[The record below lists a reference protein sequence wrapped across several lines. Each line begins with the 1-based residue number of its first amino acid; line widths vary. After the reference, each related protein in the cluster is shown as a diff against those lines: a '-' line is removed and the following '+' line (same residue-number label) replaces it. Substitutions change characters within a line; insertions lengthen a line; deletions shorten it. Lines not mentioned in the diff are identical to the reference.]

1 MKFKTLYEL
10 AKQSLRS
17 KKKNTRRTIF
27 GLSFGLVMI
36 LPLIM
41 VMFGVNLGINNK
53 FAQNSSRMNF
63 TVELMD
69 YRQQLEDIE
78 SIYEGGGSTI
88 PGELAGSIH
97 LKEFIDHNKKVDSFV
112 FEQYGNYLVNNNL
125 FYIDGKILD
134 YVQTTETKMY
144 IYNVIDMDINDS
156 FFPLSS
162 MKNGISMYVNGYDAG
177 FQKDTKR
184 QVVVTQRF
192 LDNNNYKA
200 ENFYG
205 KNLSISQNGKDGSYF
220 CKDYKVVGIL
230 SNEFL
235 ASHDEEDKFYKAD
248 FYFLSYDMYD
258 VNGERIIPVKAD
270 ISVVQNNPYSLN
282 VNNVFGKNTDNI
294 PYTYVR
300 FESTKSK
307 SLIDIY
313 EYINEEYKDYVFHLL
328 DFGAFGSF
336 YYYYDTYRNIISV
349 FMTIAVT
356 VIAIILLNLFITV
369 YHNVDYKSQYL
380 AMLESMGMKEKD
392 LIKTYVT
399 ENFIIATKTNIIVS
413 VLSLAIGIAIKLFS
427 DIRLAQVI
435 NIGFT
440 LVPVWS
446 MVVTII
452 LGIAFVYGTTLL
464 IAYGCVKGFTKK
476 NITEVLNSQNQN

>member
-41 VMFGVNLGINNK
+41 VMLGVNLGISNK
-53 FAQNSSRMNF
+53 FIQSSSRMNL
-63 TVELMD
+63 TIEMLD
-69 YRQQLEDIE
+69 YRQELEDIE
-78 SIYEGGGSTI
+78 GKYTSDSTST
-88 PGELAGSIH
+88 PVELAGSIH
-97 LKEFIDHNKKVDSFV
+97 LKEFMDYNKKVDSFV
-112 FEQYGNYLVNNNL
+112 FEQYENFIVNKNIL
-125 FYIDGKILD
+125 YIDGKILD
-134 YVQTTETKMY
+134 FVQTNETKRC
-144 IYNVIDMDINDS
+144 IYNVIDMDINDT

-162 MKNGISMYVNGYDAG
+162 LKNGTSIYVEGYDAG

-192 LDNNNYKA
+192 LDDNNYTA
-200 ENFYG
+200 EDFYG
-205 KNLSISQNGKDGSYF
+205 KNLSISQTGEEGDYF
-220 CKDYKVVGIL
+220 CRDYKVVGIL

-235 ASHDEEDKFYKAD
+235 AIHDSSDQFYRGD

-258 VNGERIIPVKAD
+258 ENGERIIPAKAD

-282 VNNVFGKNTDNI
+282 VNNVFGKSVDSI
-294 PYTYVR
+294 PYIYLR
-300 FESTKSK
+300 CESEKAK
-307 SLIDIY
+307 SLIDLC
-313 EYINEEYKDYVFHLL
+313 EYYDEQYQNYKFNMSNSE
-328 DFGAFGSF
+328 AFGSF
-336 YYYYDTYRNIISV
+336 YAYYDTFRNIISV
-349 FMTIAVT
+349 FLSVAVT

-392 LIKTYVT
+392 LIKTYVM

-413 VLSLAIGIAIKLFS
+413 VLSLVIGIAIKLFS

-435 NIGFT
+435 NISFT

-446 MVVTII
+446 MFVAII